1 MTTRQEK
8 IEEWKRI
15 AAETFA
21 NHVARHEVHGPFT
34 TIVWRRPKSSN
45 WYVRYVV
52 DHDAGL
58 LYVSGDIGEEIY
70 RWSGE
75 VTLPF
80 LAHLDFSYFRSKS
93 QCQGRNHR
101 QWEGDVC
108 LELAFER
115 LRVRADGKYDKPSR
129 WPLLVSSPELAAFQ
143 QRQRLYGRPV
153 TDKLPLQDVVESV
166 ERMVEATRDQHEWEK
181 YLGDNGYEVFGDE
194 FYEINGWVPS
204 ILAVGHWVGL
214 RSAIQQVLS
223 GEKKEKPHVDRS

>member
-8 IEEWKRI
+8 IEEWKKT
-15 AAETFA
+15 AAKEFA
-21 NHVARHEVHGPFT
+21 NHVARHEPHGPFT
-34 TIVWRRPKSSN
+34 TIVWRHPKCSN

-80 LAHLDFSYFRSKS
+80 LAGLDFSYFRSKA
-93 QCQGRNHR
+93 QCRGRDHR

-108 LELAFER
+108 LELALER
-115 LRVRADGKYDKPSR
+115 LRGRADGKYDKPSR
-129 WPLLVSSPELAAFQ
+129 WPLLVSAPMLAEM
-143 QRQRLYGRPV
+143 QRERRMCGRPV
-153 TDKLPLQDVVESV
+153 PDKLPLSDVIDCVE
-166 ERMVEATRDQHEWEK
+166 EMVEATRDQHEWEE
-181 YLGDNGYEVFGDE
+181 YLGECGYEVFGDE

-204 ILAVGHWVGL
+204 IRAVGHWVGL

-223 GEKKEKPHVDRS
+223 GNKEG